1 LALTSRALEGKSS
14 SEEALHARDFCALHS
29 VEDAMARDS
38 EAKQRYDSL
47 VQQLEAELVRTSRW
61 IASVH
66 HPQ

>member
-1 LALTSRALEGKSS
+1 LALTSRGSERERSS
-14 SEEALHARDFCALHS
+14 AEALHARDFCALHS

-38 EAKQRYDSL
+38 EAKQRYDKL
-47 VQQLEAELVRTSRW
+47 VHALQTELVRTSRW